1 MDPVLSSLLATNQI
15 GSDGFNWWIGQVET
29 GRESD
34 PKGSSRY
41 RVRIVGVHLRE
52 GQATPTEE
60 LPWANVVMPV
70 TTPFSDGGVTG
81 ATAELRAGNWVIGFF
96 LDNDRQKPII
106 MGSVG
111 HTAGATV
118 VKNTDP
124 AGGSDGPRNFTTHT
138 DADSTPQQNRS
149 QDRANG
155 TDPDTGANVDGGQPD
170 AARSNL
176 EKGAP
181 AIIAALRAKHSE
193 TNPTG
198 SQNCITIANPKC
210 GNESNLDKGITN
222 IIGDLLAANQA
233 SGGQIGSFYV
243 SKINGFIYDKVSI
256 ARHHISRINR
266 LVSSFMGRV
275 QSEIITTLREGV
287 EKLVLTVLGLNIPE
301 EAERKIPKDPKQ
313 DHRPERKKGNFLKTV
328 KKILDQILKALGCAI
343 EDLIEKLVS
352 FLTDLLFNFIMD
364 VFSPAACAVIN
375 LVDGIIN
382 KILELIEGLISSILG
397 PLQSIL
403 GILAAPLD
411 MIGGALNKVMSF
423 LGISCS
429 GPDSNCSKETVKCND
444 CGTDE
449 DSDDWLDNLLQDLEE
464 GDTGERFSCE
474 ESQDYP
480 DPKPTRVIFIG
491 GVPSNQPDPN
501 DPDDPREPPGNEGS
515 GPDTPPG
522 FFPEDPVAEILGCRV
537 PEAENYNPEAT
548 VDDGSCRFAYED
560 YVPID
565 PDEFPDD
572 PDDDGD
578 GDPPLPID
586 YDGTKRY
593 SVVGKPQLVGGGDE
607 ILFTIN
613 TTNVADG
620 STLSYALVGDIVEEY
635 IDDSSRSIDDV
646 DLLKGT
652 FKVTQ
657 YDTFEDQF
665 VDENDELQDI
675 AVPLCRAEVKVKLM
689 PDIEMEVD
697 QDFIFQLNDEEG
709 NDTGAVAPITILAD
723 FNVILPDPFDDPPY
737 DPTTDVSIS
746 VRTDKQIYKEGE
758 DIVFTIESEGYT
770 EGRQFQYII
779 YGDVSA
785 EDFIGDTLQ
794 GTFKL
799 KEDTAKVT
807 IGIKDD
813 GIIEDDEVFYFKIVD
828 TAASCSATIERAER
842 FIRDDDGDDDPT
854 GEKDP
859 GDHKK
864 PESDDPIT
872 GDDGS
877 IISVPIKET
886 GDAYAEAPRV
896 IFSGE
901 GFGATGIALL
911 DDKGFVSEIRVTRG
925 GLGYKRNLPE
935 DSDLRCII
943 DSFTM
948 IAPGIKYTSAPD
960 VFINGLRGGAI
971 AEIDDR
977 GYVISVKIIDR
988 KTSYSS
994 TPIVKIIGGGGSG
1007 AIFKPSMVCLDTQEI
1022 NTVGLVKIG
1031 TGRYIDCT

>member
-155 TDPDTGANVDGGQPD
+155 TDPDTGANVDGGEPD

-198 SQNCITIANPKC
+198 SQNCVTIANPKC
-210 GNESNLDKGITN
+210 GNESNLNKGITN
-222 IIGDLLAANQA
+222 IIGDMLAANQA
-233 SGGQIGSFYV
+233 SGGQLGDFYV
-243 SKINGFIYDKVSI
+243 SKVNGFIYDKVSI
-256 ARHHISRINR
+256 ARHHINRITR
-266 LVSSFMGRV
+266 LVTSFMGRV
-275 QSEIITTLREGV
+275 QSEIITNLRQGIQD
-287 EKLVLTVLGLNIPE
+287 LVNTVLGLNVPE
-301 EAERKIPKDPKQ
+301 EQERKIPKDPKD

-328 KKILDQILKALGCAI
+328 KKTLDQILKALGCSI
-343 EDLIEKLVS
+343 EDIIERLVS

-364 VFSPAACAVIN
+364 VFSPAACAIIN
-375 LVDGIIN
+375 LVDGILN
-382 KILELIEGLISSILG
+382 KILDLVDGLINSILG

-403 GILAAPLD
+403 GILASPLN
-411 MIGGALNKVMSF
+411 MIGGAISKVMSF

-429 GPDSNCSKETVKCND
+429 GPDSNCSKDTVKCND

-449 DSDDWLDNLLQDLEE
+449 DESDWLDNLLNDLES
-464 GDTGERFSCE
+464 GDSGERLSCE
-474 ESQDYP
+474 ESKDYL
-480 DPKPTRVIFIG
+480 DPKDTKVIFIG
-491 GVPSNQPDPN
+491 GIPANQPVPTDEPS
-501 DPDDPREPPGNEGS
+501 EPPGNEGG
-515 GPDTPPG
+515 GPPTPPG
-522 FFPEDPVAEILGCRV
+522 FQPIPDEPADILGCRV

-548 VDDGSCRFAYED
+548 IDDGSCRFAYED
-560 YVPID
+560 YEPID
-565 PDEFPDD
+565 PLTFP
-572 PDDDGD
+572 PDDDD
-578 GDPPLPID
+578 DDDDDPPLPID
-586 YDGTKRY
+586 YDGTKRF
-593 SVVGKPQLVGGGDE
+593 SVVGQPRLVGGGDE
-607 ILFTIN
+607 IVFTIN

-635 IDDSSRSIDDV
+635 IDDPLRNIDAD

-652 FKVTQ
+652 FTVTQ

-665 VDENDELQDI
+665 VNELDELEDI
-675 AVPLCRAEVKVKLM
+675 AVPLCRAEVTVKLSE
-689 PDIEMEVD
+689 DIAMSVD

-709 NDTGAVAPITILAD
+709 NDTGAFAPITILAD
-723 FNVILPDPFDDPPY
+723 FDVILPPTFEDPSY
-737 DPTTDVSIS
+737 DPTTEVSIS
-746 VRTDKQIYKEGE
+746 VTTDKQIYKEGE
-758 DIVFTIESEGYT
+758 DIIFTIESEGFS

-785 EDFIGDTLQ
+785 DDFIGESLK

-799 KEDTAKVT
+799 KENTAKVT

-813 GIIEDDEVFYFKIVD
+813 GEIEDDEVFYFKIVD
-828 TAASCSATIERAER
+828 TNASCSATIERPER
-842 FIRDDDGDDDPT
+842 FIAPSEDDDTDEDP
-854 GEKDP
+854 KDP
-859 GDHKK
+859 GDHEK
-864 PESDDPIT
+864 PKAFAPIT

-877 IISVPIKET
+877 IISVTIDET
-886 GDAYAEAPRV
+886 GDAYTEAPRV

-911 DDKGFVSEIRVTRG
+911 NDKGFVSEIRVTRG

-935 DSDLRCII
+935 DSNLRCII

-948 IAPGIKYTSAPD
+948 IAPGIRYTSPPD

-971 AEIDDR
+971 AEIDAR
-977 GYVISVKIIDR
+977 GYVTSVKIIDR

-1022 NTVGLVKIG
+1022 ETIGLVKIG
-1031 TGRYIDCT
+1031 TGRYIDCP

>member
-60 LPWANVVMPV
+60 LPWANCVMPV

-106 MGSVG
+106 MGSIG

-118 VKNTDP
+118 VKNDDP

-138 DADSTPQQNRS
+138 DSDSNPQQNRS

-155 TDPDTGANVDGGQPD
+155 TDPETGANVDGGQPD

-198 SQNCITIANPKC
+198 SQNCVTIANPKC
-210 GNESNLDKGITN
+210 GNESNLNKGITN
-222 IIGDLLAANQA
+222 VIGDLLAANQA
-233 SGGQIGSFYV
+233 SGGQLGDFYV
-243 SKINGFIYDKVSI
+243 SKVNGFLYDKVAI
-256 ARHHISRINR
+256 ARHHINRVNR
-266 LVSSFMGRV
+266 LVTSFMGRV

-287 EKLVLTVLGLNIPE
+287 EKLVLTVLGLNVPE
-301 EAERKIPKDPKQ
+301 EAERKIPKDPKN

-328 KKILDQILKALGCAI
+328 KKVLDQILKALGCAI
-343 EDLIEKLVS
+343 EDIIERLVN
-352 FLTDLLFNFIMD
+352 FLTDLLFSFIMD

-375 LVDGIIN
+375 LVDGILN
-382 KILELIEGLISSILG
+382 KILELVDGLINSILG

-403 GILAAPLD
+403 GILASPLN
-411 MIGGALNKVMSF
+411 MIGGAIAKVMSF

-429 GPDSNCSKETVKCND
+429 GPDSNCSKETVVCND

-449 DSDDWLDNLLQDLEE
+449 DEGDWLDDLLDDLEN

-474 ESQDYP
+474 ESQDYL
-480 DPKPTRVIFIG
+480 DPKDTRVIFIG
-491 GVPSNQPDPN
+491 GIPANQPDPETGG
-501 DPDDPREPPGNEGS
+501 PSEPPGNEGS

-522 FFPEDPVAEILGCRV
+522 FQPDPGDPADILGCRV

-548 VDDGSCRFAYED
+548 IDDGSCRFAYED
-560 YVPID
+560 YEPLP

-578 GDPPLPID
+578 DDPPLPID

-593 SVVGKPQLVGGGDE
+593 SVVGKPRLVGGGDE
-607 ILFTIN
+607 IVFTIN

-635 IDDSSRSIDDV
+635 IDDPLRNIDAD

-652 FKVTQ
+652 FTVTQ

-665 VDENDELQDI
+665 VNENDELEDI
-675 AVPLCRAEVKVKLM
+675 AVPLCRAEVTVKLNEG
-689 PDIEMEVD
+689 IEMGVD
-697 QDFIFQLNDEEG
+697 QDFIFQLDDEEG
-709 NDTGAVAPITILAD
+709 NDTGAFAPITILAD
-723 FNVILPDPFDDPPY
+723 FNVVLPDTFDDPPY
-737 DPTTDVSIS
+737 DPTTEVSIS
-746 VRTDKQIYKEGE
+746 VRTDKPIYKEGE
-758 DIVFTIESEGYT
+758 DIVFTIESEGFP

-785 EDFIGDTLQ
+785 NDFIGESLQ

-799 KEDTAKVT
+799 KENTAKVT

-813 GIIEDDEVFYFKIVD
+813 GEIEDDEVFYFKIVD

-842 FIRDDDGDDDPT
+842 FTPPSDDDTDDGP
-854 GEKDP
+854 KDP
-859 GDHKK
+859 GDHDK
-864 PESDDPIT
+864 PVAKLPIT
-872 GDDGS
+872 GKDGS
-877 IISVPIKET
+877 IISVPIDEK
-886 GDAYAEAPRV
+886 GDAYTEAPRV

-911 DDKGFVSEIRVTRG
+911 DEKGFVSEIRVTRG

-935 DSDLRCII
+935 DSNLRCII

-971 AEIDDR
+971 AEIDER
-977 GYVISVKIIDR
+977 GYVTSVKIIDR

-1022 NTVGLVKIG
+1022 DTIGLVKVG
-1031 TGRYIDCT
+1031 TGRYIDCP